1 MPTPVHDR
9 ENRNGVWLDAEKYR
23 EGEATNLRPT
33 NVASPRGVESRI
45 GANAGPARF
54 DLAEKLQPESA
65 PLKFVPEKLGL
76 QFELSAPT
84 DA

>member
-9 ENRNGVWLDAEKYR
+9 ENCNGRWLDAEEYG

-33 NVASPRGVESRI
+33 NVTRPRCVESRI
-45 GANAGPARF
+45 AANVGPAGF

-65 PLKFVPEKLGL
+65 PLEFVPEKLCL
-76 QFELSAPT
+76 ELELSPSA

>member
-1 MPTPVHDR
+1 MHDR
-9 ENRNGVWLDAEKYR
+9 QNRDGVRLDAEEHR
-23 EGEATNLRPT
+23 EGEAANLRWT
-33 NVASPRGVESRI
+33 NVARPRGVESWI
-45 GANAGPARF
+45 GANAGPAGF

-65 PLKFVPEKLGL
+65 SLEFVPEKLSL